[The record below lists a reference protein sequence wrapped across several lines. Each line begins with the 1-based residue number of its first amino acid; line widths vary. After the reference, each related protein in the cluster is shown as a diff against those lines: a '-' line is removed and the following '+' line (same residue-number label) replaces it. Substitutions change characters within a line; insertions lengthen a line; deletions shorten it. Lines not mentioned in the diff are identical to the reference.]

1 MRTGLFSQGR
11 EKYLVMLKA
20 EGRFQATADNKA
32 VAQRRTR
39 LAAANKLFV
48 AARLQHTAAQENAAR
63 AVLFFNAVVVV
74 VAEAELSNSPAGA
87 QAQRTSEDVAA
98 AQKKG
103 GPGRATNSSP
113 CLKNKLFNPFC
124 LACFGVFYIDRN
136 VFLHIKNVF
145 YMQLSSCWQKRK
157 SNYLT
162 QAAVAQVI
170 EAERQARVAVE
181 NEELAELRTQ
191 MVAAKILLGR
201 IVRKHCS
208 SGDGRVRVKQ

>member
-20 EGRFQATADNKA
+20 EGRFQATADQKA

-39 LAAANKLFV
+39 LAAANMLFV

-136 VFLHIKNVF
+136 VFFTYKKCFFI
-145 YMQLSSCWQKRK
+145 YS
-157 SNYLT
+157 
-162 QAAVAQVI
+162 
-170 EAERQARVAVE
+170 
-181 NEELAELRTQ
+181 
-191 MVAAKILLGR
+191 
-201 IVRKHCS
+201 
-208 SGDGRVRVKQ
+208 

>member
-98 AQKKG
+98 AQKK
-103 GPGRATNSSP
+103 
-113 CLKNKLFNPFC
+113 
-124 LACFGVFYIDRN
+124 VD
-136 VFLHIKNVF
+136 
-145 YMQLSSCWQKRK
+145 Q
-157 SNYLT
+157 
-162 QAAVAQVI
+162 VAQQI
-170 EAERQARVAVE
+170 ARLFE
-181 NEELAELRTQ
+181 
-191 MVAAKILLGR
+191 K
-201 IVRKHCS
+201 
-208 SGDGRVRVKQ
+208 